1 MPRHMSVIIL
11 VAIVLSIPT
20 AKACR
25 NDVPCPSELLI
36 FFVCVVSEDEYCD
49 SPNDRSKHD
58 CKFEPH
64 SQQQRKECLE

>member
-1 MPRHMSVIIL
+1 MSVFIL

-49 SPNDRSKHD
+49 SPNKVSMTANLSHIPSNKGRNAWS
-58 CKFEPH
+58 E
-64 SQQQRKECLE
+64 QVG